1 MKRWMGWLSLACL
14 LLGLGLLYAG
24 SLRPVQLTL
33 DGQPLTVR
41 SRALTAGGVLRG
53 AGLTLRAED
62 RLTPPP
68 QTFLG
73 WQGQLRLER
82 ASWVQVWSEQGAT
95 SRGFWSVE
103 RRPGNLLLQAG
114 VKLYPGDVLRWN
126 GRMWDAGAP
135 LPPAP
140 SYFLQVTPAHRFV
153 LVENGR
159 AQTLAASGAT
169 LGAGLWGLGR
179 PVTPGDW
186 ASLPLE
192 SALPAVSAVTV
203 RRAVPV
209 TILVGEKTVE
219 ALSAAGTVG
228 EALAQAGVALQGLDY
243 AVPAEDAPLPADG
256 NIRVVRVREE
266 IVLTQSSLPFESEY
280 VPDPDLELDQR
291 RVVEAGQYGVAVTRQ
306 RVRFEDGQEVSRQE
320 EQTWTAAEA
329 VTQKVGYGTKVVVRT
344 VQTEAG
350 TLEYWRAVTVY
361 ATSYSPCGLGNVTK
375 CYYGTSLGLKVQR
388 GVIGVTNKWYRWMA
402 GQGVYVPGYGKA
414 VIADIGAGIP
424 GRYWIDLG
432 FTDADLEL
440 WHQDVVLYFLTPVP
454 DQIPYILP

>member
-1 MKRWMGWLSLACL
+1 MGWLSLACL

-169 LGAGLWGLGR
+169 LG
-179 PVTPGDW
+179 
-186 ASLPLE
+186 
-192 SALPAVSAVTV
+192 
-203 RRAVPV
+203 
-209 TILVGEKTVE
+209 
-219 ALSAAGTVG
+219 
-228 EALAQAGVALQGLDY
+228 
-243 AVPAEDAPLPADG
+243 
-256 NIRVVRVREE
+256 
-266 IVLTQSSLPFESEY
+266 
-280 VPDPDLELDQR
+280 
-291 RVVEAGQYGVAVTRQ
+291 
-306 RVRFEDGQEVSRQE
+306 
-320 EQTWTAAEA
+320 
-329 VTQKVGYGTKVVVRT
+329 
-344 VQTEAG
+344 
-350 TLEYWRAVTVY
+350 
-361 ATSYSPCGLGNVTK
+361 
-375 CYYGTSLGLKVQR
+375 
-388 GVIGVTNKWYRWMA
+388 
-402 GQGVYVPGYGKA
+402 
-414 VIADIGAGIP
+414 
-424 GRYWIDLG
+424 
-432 FTDADLEL
+432 
-440 WHQDVVLYFLTPVP
+440 
-454 DQIPYILP
+454 